1 MPTMI
6 DVKKA
11 VKLASQYL
19 NGLYRDGID
28 SIRLEEV
35 EIDDADNWLIT
46 VSFVDLNDLAPERIY
61 KTLEI
66 DSETGEVLAMRIRE
80 V

>member
-1 MPTMI
+1 MPTI

-11 VKLASQYL
+11 VKSASQYL
-19 NGLYRDGID
+19 SGLYRT
-28 SIRLEEV
+28 SIGNLRVEEV
-35 EIDDADNWLIT
+35 EIDDDEDWLIT
-46 VSFVDLNDLAPERIY
+46 VSFVDFNDLVPERIY

-66 DSETGEVLAMRIRE
+66 DSETGDVLAMRIRD

>member
-1 MPTMI
+1 MPTI

-11 VKLASQYL
+11 VKSASQYL
-19 NGLYRDGID
+19 TGLYRT
-28 SIRLEEV
+28 SIGNLRVEEV
-35 EIDDADNWLIT
+35 EIADDEDWLIT
-46 VSFVDLNDLAPERIY
+46 VSFVDFNDLVPERIY

-66 DSETGEVLAMRIRE
+66 DSETGDVLAMRIRD